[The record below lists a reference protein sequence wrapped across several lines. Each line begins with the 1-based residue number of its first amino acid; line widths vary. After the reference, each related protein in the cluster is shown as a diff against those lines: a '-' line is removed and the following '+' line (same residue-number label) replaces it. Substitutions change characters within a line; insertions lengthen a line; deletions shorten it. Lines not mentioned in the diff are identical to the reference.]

1 MKLLQ
6 FNRKIDSGAIRERY
20 DIIRIIVEACEYVV
34 DNQYK
39 EVLNINE
46 IVPQTKAFIF
56 IDKMTRLFIVED
68 KQIFSVVF
76 PFNVNLIESKV
87 TFHHFE
93 INHSVLAAIN
103 SIVHESMELYNI
115 ESLIDCIWEN
125 TKEMEL
131 TTEEKQIVDQ
141 IIYHLMSYEMGY
153 IRYDVDPINAQ
164 KYNERGKPNIHPENH
179 FDINYTSSATYKVGL
194 KSAITM
200 QDFVDFLNINT
211 DCWFVKSL

>member
-1 MKLLQ
+1 MNVTTLTFAKFL
-6 FNRKIDSGAIRERY
+6 
-20 DIIRIIVEACEYVV
+20 
-34 DNQYK
+34 
-39 EVLNINE
+39 
-46 IVPQTKAFIF
+46 
-56 IDKMTRLFIVED
+56 ED

-87 TFHHFE
+87 TFRHFE

-164 KYNERGKPNIHPENH
+164 KYNEPGKPNIQPENH

>member
-46 IVPQTKAFIF
+46 IVPKTKAFIF

-87 TFHHFE
+87 TFRHFE

-164 KYNERGKPNIHPENH
+164 KYNERGKLNIHPENH

>member
-6 FNRKIDSGAIRERY
+6 FNRKINSGAIRERY
-20 DIIRIIVEACEYVV
+20 GIIRIIVEACEYVI

-39 EVLNINE
+39 ELLNINE
-46 IVPQTKAFIF
+46 ITPETKAFIF

-87 TFHHFE
+87 TFRHFE

-164 KYNERGKPNIHPENH
+164 KYNERGKLNIHPENH

-200 QDFVDFLNINT
+200 PDFVDFLNINT

>member
-6 FNRKIDSGAIRERY
+6 FNRKINSEAIRERY
-20 DIIRIIVEACEYVV
+20 DIIRIIAKACEYVV
-34 DNQYK
+34 DNQYI

-46 IVPQTKAFIF
+46 IAPETKAFIF

-68 KQIFSVVF
+68 KQIFSVAF

-87 TFHHFE
+87 TFRHFE

-164 KYNERGKPNIHPENH
+164 KYNERGKLNIHPENH